1 MKKTGHVVM
10 TTTTAAHDA
19 NNKKNNTNTE
29 QGKGTQAKNT
39 RTRNKNGNGNNST
52 PEVVLEGGD
61 DDATATAEDTASNPH
76 EQHCRRPRVV
86 RAAKALPS
94 PTTRTLMMTKAA
106 HQDGNKRSSSNSK
119 ATTPETGREAKQKY
133 KKRKRML

>member
-1 MKKTGHVVM
+1 M
-10 TTTTAAHDA
+10 
-19 NNKKNNTNTE
+19 
-29 QGKGTQAKNT
+29 
-39 RTRNKNGNGNNST
+39 
-52 PEVVLEGGD
+52 LEGGD
-61 DDATATAEDTASNPH
+61 DDATATAENTASNPH

-94 PTTRTLMMTKAA
+94 PTTRTLTMTKAA

-133 KKRKRML
+133 KTTKNEDTTTTVHPLFD